1 VEDAFAAHQQS
12 RWRAGVL
19 LAVALLAGPV
29 VGFGLG
35 GILHAA
41 GVAYPVWN
49 PTIWVAM
56 GLCWS
61 AGLPIIARHLRMV
74 RALGRRVSI
83 RELRMVAVGVCL
95 GVVGVVIAASELWG
109 AL

>member
-1 VEDAFAAHQQS
+1 
-12 RWRAGVL
+12 
-19 LAVALLAGPV
+19 
-29 VGFGLG
+29 
-35 GILHAA
+35 
-41 GVAYPVWN
+41 
-49 PTIWVAM
+49 
-56 GLCWS
+56 
-61 AGLPIIARHLRMV
+61 MV